1 MRTILNK
8 PLLPSPFALAIL
20 LSVFAYALAYFQT
33 APASSDN
40 STPYAI
46 QLLLFWEKGFW
57 ELLDFS
63 MQMMLILILG
73 HVLALS
79 APVHRLIVRLTRF
92 CTNGSVAVA
101 YIALFTC
108 VVALFNWGLGLIFG
122 AIFARLVGEKA
133 SKEGWKLN
141 YPLAAAAAYSG
152 MMIWHGGLSGSAPL
166 KVAEA
171 GHFLEQLTGII
182 PLRDTVFS
190 AMNISSSLLFVL
202 LIPLFFRA
210 LGKFLPAKPY
220 TLEPFQFKT
229 QSATFEGAEKIDN
242 SRLLGTSIG
251 LLFLFVASWKLYQAP
266 QSWMYQFT
274 PNFLN
279 WLLLG
284 LCFLLHGSLYK
295 LNQATESAMR
305 DGAGILIQFP
315 LYAGIMGI
323 VKYSGLVE
331 QLSDSFV
338 MMASTDTLP
347 FLTFW
352 SASIINIFVPSGG
365 GQWIVQGPI
374 VVEAAIQMGTSV
386 PKAVM
391 ALAYGDQLTNMIQP
405 FWALPLLAITGVK
418 GKDIL
423 PYSAALM
430 VLGFCI
436 ISLVLWMF

>member
-20 LSVFAYALAYFQT
+20 LSVLAYALAYFQT
-33 APASSDN
+33 SHTSADN
-40 STPYAI
+40 TTPYTI

-79 APVHRLIVRLTRF
+79 TPVHQLIVRLTGL
-92 CTNGSVAVA
+92 CTNGSVAIA

-133 SKEGWKLN
+133 LKEGWKLN

-166 KVAEA
+166 KVAEE
-171 GHFLEQLTGII
+171 GHFLEELTGKI
-182 PLRDTVFS
+182 PLSATVFS
-190 AMNISSSLLFVL
+190 AMNITLSLLFLL
-202 LIPLFFRA
+202 LIPLFFRV
-210 LGKFLPAKPY
+210 LGKILPAKPY
-220 TLEPFQFKT
+220 SLESFQFKT
-229 QSATFEGAEKIDN
+229 QSATFMGAEKIDN
-242 SRLLGTSIG
+242 SRILGTAVG
-251 LLFLFVASWKLYQAP
+251 FLFLFVAFWKLYHAP

-284 LCFLLHGSLYK
+284 SCFLLHGSLHK

-331 QLSDSFV
+331 QLSDGFV
-338 MMASTDTLP
+338 GIASADSLP

-352 SASIINIFVPSGG
+352 SASLINIFVPSGG

-374 VVEAAIQMGTSV
+374 VVEAAFQMGTSI
-386 PKAVM
+386 PKTVM

-430 VLGFCI
+430 LLGFCI